1 MASNQQQQPLRIER
15 SEWERIKRRANAA
28 SEASTSRSP
37 AVQARLNKSQA
48 RVQNW
53 GNTLAASRQQKLE
66 HRRRQEEEAEARR
79 VAVDEEEEQIRAKLR
94 KQAIDRATQLMYEQQ
109 DQIKRMRSKQIVADS
124 LEIQQEQRKNR
135 GYDRRRE
142 QEREAYF
149 HEKVL
154 EQVQAAADREAREAE
169 ELARK
174 RAEVT
179 KVQAQQLEFHTKR
192 HVQRLVEE
200 REEGEEMLRQ
210 AQRAIEEERRKKEA
224 RENQLK
230 ANNREMAEANRKLQI
245 LKEKERLKFEEEQRK
260 IAQYAADKEKRK
272 AKREA
277 HMRYKHELKQK
288 SIQKMIDK
296 AVDHLESLKTDEDFR
311 VERDV
316 KLADA
321 ALAKREQDKIDR
333 RRAEMEACDRSR
345 QHQLER
351 KRVLRQEELEADRN
365 MVAEWMDH
373 NDRMKMKE
381 LQKQQRLREIKERNA
396 KGLLQLTA
404 SQKRALQKQRED
416 ERLSEQEIF
425 RKSDQNALEFE
436 EYLHKQVEEYRKAGK
451 NTKALQSALKAAP
464 DLLPAM

>member
-1 MASNQQQQPLRIER
+1 MAHNQQQQPLRIER
-15 SEWERIKRRANAA
+15 SEWERIKRRANAS

-53 GNTLAASRQQKLE
+53 GNTLAASRQQKLD

-79 VAVDEEEEQIRAKLR
+79 VAVDEEEEQIRAQLR
-94 KQAIDRATQLMYEQQ
+94 KEAIDRATQLMYEQQ

-124 LEIQQEQRKNR
+124 LEVQQDQRKNR
-135 GYDRRRE
+135 DYDRRRE

-179 KVQAQQLEFHTKR
+179 KVQAQQLEYHTKR

-230 ANNREMAEANRKLQI
+230 ANNREMAEVRTSVVAV
-245 LKEKERLKFEEEQRK
+245 
-260 IAQYAADKEKRK
+260 
-272 AKREA
+272 
-277 HMRYKHELKQK
+277 ELEPSVQWC
-288 SIQKMIDK
+288 
-296 AVDHLESLKTDEDFR
+296 ESTR
-311 VERDV
+311 GR
-316 KLADA
+316 AGA
-321 ALAKREQDKIDR
+321 RAGGGGGR
-333 RRAEMEACDRSR
+333 RR
-345 QHQLER
+345 
-351 KRVLRQEELEADRN
+351 V
-365 MVAEWMDH
+365 
-373 NDRMKMKE
+373 
-381 LQKQQRLREIKERNA
+381 
-396 KGLLQLTA
+396 
-404 SQKRALQKQRED
+404 RANVVW
-416 ERLSEQEIF
+416 S
-425 RKSDQNALEFE
+425 
-436 EYLHKQVEEYRKAGK
+436 
-451 NTKALQSALKAAP
+451 T
-464 DLLPAM
+464 